1 MLNKSRDFIVEAG
14 KIIVAV
20 SIVLWFMGSYGP
32 GDSFQKIDQ
41 KYESVKLDQVDAG
54 QIEANIASEKL
65 EASYAGMFG
74 KFIEPAIRPLGYDWK
89 IGIAL
94 LSSLAAR
101 EVFVGTMSTIYSIG
115 NEEDTQTLR
124 EKMLSARDQNGKLI
138 YTVPVA
144 LSLIVFYAF
153 SLQCI
158 STIAVT
164 KRETGGWKW
173 AIIQFLFMTTVA
185 YLSSLAVYQI
195 LS

>member
-1 MLNKSRDFIVEAG
+1 
-14 KIIVAV
+14 
-20 SIVLWFMGSYGP
+20 
-32 GDSFQKIDQ
+32 
-41 KYESVKLDQVDAG
+41 G
-54 QIEANIASEKL
+54 Q
-65 EASYAGMFG
+65 FG

-115 NEEDTQTLR
+115 NEEDTKTLR
-124 EKMLSARDQNGKLI
+124 EKMLQAKDANGKPI
-138 YTVPVA
+138 YTIPVA
-144 LSLIVFYAF
+144 VSLMVFYAF

-173 AIIQFLFMTTVA
+173 AIIQFIFMTTVA
-185 YLSSLAVYQI
+185 YLSSFAIYQ
-195 LS
+195 LWS